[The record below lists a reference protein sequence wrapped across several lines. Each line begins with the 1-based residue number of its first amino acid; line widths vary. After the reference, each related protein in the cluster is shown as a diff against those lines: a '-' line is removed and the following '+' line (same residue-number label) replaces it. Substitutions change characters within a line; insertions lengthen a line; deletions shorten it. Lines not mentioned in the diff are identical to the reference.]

1 MEEAY
6 LLRTYNHVYDL
17 DNLPPWIALYNEN
30 SLDLTIPQVVRA
42 TTATPFFFRA
52 LEVEGPCGKM
62 TFRDAGIHENNPS
75 WCALSEA
82 SSLLGDEEEPS
93 LLLSIGA
100 GHTGSSSNDLSR
112 SGIIPFGL
120 SALSKYARR
129 QTLFNKVLL
138 KNVKGQNR
146 HESMRVV
153 ARGGHTWYKRFEV
166 THGLEKIKTDEWER
180 GTLLPVH
187 DSLLKGRLGGKT
199 LNKILVAT
207 EAYLNR
213 REPDLGA
220 YEYASPGVML
230 QHTAEKLVRMRRAR
244 ELEAM
249 TQGGKKREQWE
260 AFMGKHLPG
269 EREFFHKYQAEWDFA
284 LLGRKQ

>member
-138 KNVKGQNR
+138 
-146 HESMRVV
+146 
-153 ARGGHTWYKRFEV
+153 
-166 THGLEKIKTDEWER
+166 
-180 GTLLPVH
+180 
-187 DSLLKGRLGGKT
+187 
-199 LNKILVAT
+199 
-207 EAYLNR
+207 AYL
-213 REPDLGA
+213 LGA
-220 YEYASPGVML
+220 
-230 QHTAEKLVRMRRAR
+230 RRPMWVCR
-244 ELEAM
+244 S
-249 TQGGKKREQWE
+249 RWNPD
-260 AFMGKHLPG
+260 HL
-269 EREFFHKYQAEWDFA
+269 
-284 LLGRKQ
+284 